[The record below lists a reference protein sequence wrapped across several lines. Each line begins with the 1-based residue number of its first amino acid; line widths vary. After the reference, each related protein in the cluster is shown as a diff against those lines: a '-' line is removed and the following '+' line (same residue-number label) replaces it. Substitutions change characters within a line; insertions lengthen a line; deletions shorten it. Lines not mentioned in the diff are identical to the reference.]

1 MLGRIKK
8 IDGTSFEVGFGLAE
22 AEAVS
27 GLRIGSLV
35 RIEGRES
42 VVLGSVER
50 LSAEAEDKGRI
61 EIAPLGEI
69 LGDGTFSRGVSNSP
83 PLGALVY
90 PASTEDQKAV
100 YAPPNKKCIRI
111 GHVHQM
117 PEIPAHLAVNDLLTK
132 HFAILGSTGSG
143 KSCAT
148 ALILH
153 AILDACP
160 HGHVIMLDPHGEYGA
175 AFGERAETIT
185 IDNLQLPYWLL
196 NFEELRE
203 AIVSKS
209 PESSDAEARILK
221 EAVLKAKREHP
232 ENAALGAGVTVDT
245 PVPYRLSA
253 LKKAIDDDMGTLNKA
268 DKSGP
273 YLRLLARLESL
284 TADRRF
290 SFMFSSLMVRD
301 MLADILGRILR
312 IPTSGKPI
320 SIIDISGVPAE
331 VTDVVVSVLCRAV
344 FDFAL
349 WNGERQ
355 KTPILFVCEEA
366 HRYIPEREEAGF
378 APTKKAIAQIAK
390 EGRKYGVGLCLVTQR
405 PSELSLSILSQCG
418 TLMAM
423 RLSNDRDLVFLR
435 SALPDSLAGMASCLP
450 ALNQREAVIMGEAV
464 GSPMRAVFANIPS
477 ERLPR
482 SASADYA
489 KAWQDDKA
497 DTAFVADAIDRWRQQ
512 RRG

>member
-35 RIEGRES
+35 RVEGREN
-42 VVLGSVER
+42 VVLGAVDS
-50 LSAEAEDKGRI
+50 LSIEAEDKGYI
-61 EIAPLGEI
+61 KISPLGEI
-69 LGDGTFSRGVSNSP
+69 SPSGFFMRGVSSSP

-90 PASTEDQKAV
+90 PASADDQKAV
-100 YAPPNKKCIRI
+100 YAPPNKKCVRV

-117 PEIPAHLAVNDLLTK
+117 PEIPAHLAINDLLTK
-132 HFAILGSTGSG
+132 HFAVLGSTGSG

-148 ALILH
+148 SLILH
-153 AILDACP
+153 AVLDACP
-160 HGHVIMLDPHGEYGA
+160 HGHIIMLDPHGEYGA
-175 AFGERAETIT
+175 AFGERAEIIA

-209 PESSDAEARILK
+209 PESSEAEARILK

-232 ENAALGAGVTVDT
+232 ENAALGVGVTVDT
-245 PVPYRLSA
+245 PVPYRLSS
-253 LKKAIDDDMGTLNKA
+253 LKKAIDDEMGALNKA

-284 TADRRF
+284 TSDRRF

-301 MLADILGRILR
+301 MLVDVLGRILR

-320 SIIDISGVPAE
+320 SIIDISGVPAD
-331 VTDVVVSVLCRAV
+331 VTDVVVSVLCRVV

-349 WNGERQ
+349 WSRERQ
-355 KTPILFVCEEA
+355 KAPILFVCEEA
-366 HRYIPEREEAGF
+366 HRYIPENDTTGF
-378 APTKKAIAQIAK
+378 APTKKAISQIAK

-423 RLSNDRDLVFLR
+423 RLSNDRDLAFLR
-435 SALPDSLAGMASCLP
+435 SALPDTMAGMASCLP

-464 GSPMRAVFANIPS
+464 GSPMRTVFANIPA
-477 ERLPR
+477 ERMPR
-482 SASADYA
+482 SASANYER
-489 KAWQDDKA
+489 AWQEDG
-497 DTAFVADAIDRWRQQ
+497 ADAASIAETVERWRQQ
-512 RRG
+512 RRS